1 MGGAIGVAVFGSL
14 MASHFTTSMADKLGS
29 VLPDA
34 LVGQVK
40 DNINSALAI
49 AAKVPGAQPFRAQ
62 IVGAANDSF
71 VSGLHIIGVVAAVIT
86 LLAAVGVLIFL
97 PARARDD
104 AEVNATPAELEP
116 VPVGVAG

>member
-1 MGGAIGVAVFGSL
+1 M
-14 MASHFTTSMADKLGS
+14 
-29 VLPDA
+29 
-34 LVGQVK
+34 
-40 DNINSALAI
+40 
-49 AAKVPGAQPFRAQ
+49 PGAQPFRAQ

-97 PARARDD
+97 PARARD
-104 AEVNATPAELEP
+104 EVDVSASAAELEP